1 LARLFDENHHLHNE
15 INYFQEVIHHYRN
28 EAQQLHDRND
38 HLELFVTRLKARLM
52 AAEKVIA
59 QLQEALNKEPPP
71 VAPRRQRK

>member
-1 LARLFDENHHLHNE
+1 LARLFDENHRLHNE

-28 EAQQLHDRND
+28 EAQQLRDRNE

-59 QLQEALNKEPPP
+59 ELQEALNKEPPP
-71 VAPRRQRK
+71 VAPRRQRR